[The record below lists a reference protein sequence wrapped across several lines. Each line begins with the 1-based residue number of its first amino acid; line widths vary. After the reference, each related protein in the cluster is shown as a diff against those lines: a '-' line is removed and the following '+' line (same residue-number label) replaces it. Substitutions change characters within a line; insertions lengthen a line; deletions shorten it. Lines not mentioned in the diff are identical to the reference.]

1 MHKIYLAELYHS
13 QDLCTGAS
21 VIPYV
26 DWLHNLPPS
35 QNQGFEKEHLLPPGG
50 NLNIFVRLLKF
61 MTFLALL
68 RIYVETWISKVSY
81 LKCLYSTSSFQYIQD
96 VNIY

>member
-13 QDLCTGAS
+13 QDLCTGTS

-26 DWLHNLPPS
+26 DRMQNLPPS

-50 NLNIFVRLLKF
+50 NLNIFVRLLNFKSHDLSCF
-61 MTFLALL
+61 IT
-68 RIYVETWISKVSY
+68 
-81 LKCLYSTSSFQYIQD
+81 
-96 VNIY
+96 NIHGNMD